1 MRKLAF
7 AICVALLLGLLCMP
21 TGAGQD
27 YELLENGDFE
37 KVSGIWQPYV
47 SSSLEYSDDAH
58 SGSGALKITG
68 RTHWTDFTRQYVT
81 KKLTHYG
88 TGTYRLTAWVKLA
101 DADAKPINM
110 QVALGVYTTARD
122 YWFTTDFVQVNA
134 NGWTCITKD
143 VSASWAGEIKSAE
156 FYMVT
161 QDGTEGGNFRS
172 VLVDDC
178 SLMILGY
185 DGEPYPTPTTE
196 APTTEPVTDAPESVT
211 TESVEQTTAAPE
223 STAPESEIV
232 PEEDT
237 TPEAE
242 QGSGSISAQTW
253 VIAGTMAAVALILL
267 CCGIA
272 LSVSYARGKRNEAS
286 K

>member
-7 AICVALLLGLLCMP
+7 AICVALLIGMLCMP

-47 SSSLEYSDDAH
+47 SALLEYSDDAH

-68 RTHWTDFTRQYVT
+68 RTGWTDFTRQYVT
-81 KKLTHYG
+81 KKLIHYG
-88 TGTYRLTAWVKLA
+88 TGTYRLTAWVKIA
-101 DADAKPINM
+101 DADANPINM
-110 QVALGVYTTARD
+110 QVVLGVYTTERD
-122 YWFTTDFVQVNA
+122 YYFFTDYTQVNA

-143 VSASWAGEIKSAE
+143 VPASWAGEIKSAE

-161 QDGTEGGNFRS
+161 LDGAEGNNFRN

-178 SLMILGY
+178 SLMIVGY

-196 APTTEPVTDAPESVT
+196 APTTEPVTDAPET
-211 TESVEQTTAAPE
+211 DAPESVEQTTAAPE
-223 STAPESEIV
+223 TEIV

-237 TPEAE
+237 TPGAE
-242 QGSGSISAQTW
+242 QGGGSISAQTW